1 MKYTSRRWPIATAL
15 WAVALPFNAV
25 MAQNVMPDPNKVPP
39 EYRAAAE
46 KRREELITI
55 TECKKLAEKE
65 HVTKRDLAAYI
76 NHCRETVEKQLQP
89 GRGQRDAAV
98 A

>member
-1 MKYTSRRWPIATAL
+1 VSIKHTSRRWPVATAL
-15 WAVALPFNAV
+15 LAAALTVNAAL
-25 MAQNVMPDPNKVPP
+25 AQNVMPDPNKVPP

-76 NHCRETVEKQLQP
+76 NHCKETVEKH
-89 GRGQRDAAV
+89 
-98 A
+98 